1 MVNKKRVTFADIL
14 GFSLVSVVEIYPE
27 NWFPDR
33 ISEKHRSQA
42 KSDRNYRRSQLKC
55 LFDQPVNTE
64 DFHRRVKREHVCLE
78 NVVCDKN
85 VIRGFVRVLNV
96 AYAKEVFV
104 RYTMDGW
111 KTFREQSAYYLS
123 TSKDVT
129 TDTFFFGVS
138 LPSDWQVA
146 STVEFAVCY
155 RVSGQEYWD
164 NNYKRNYSIRLGFK
178 WGRGDLTWNQ

>member
-78 NVVCDKN
+78 RRLRE
-85 VIRGFVRVLNV
+85 RGFCTLHDGRMENLQRT
-96 AYAKEVFV
+96 ERLLFV
-104 RYTMDGW
+104 DLKR
-111 KTFREQSAYYLS
+111 
-123 TSKDVT
+123 
-129 TDTFFFGVS
+129 
-138 LPSDWQVA
+138 
-146 STVEFAVCY
+146 
-155 RVSGQEYWD
+155 
-164 NNYKRNYSIRLGFK
+164 RNYRYILFWRISALRLARCKHSGV
-178 WGRGDLTWNQ
+178 RCLLPC